1 MPDRK
6 FDSDY
11 FGDVTL
17 KYKMKDLDGTN
28 LEEIVVVY
36 DENDDKIGEIFGV
49 AIEDVTDEH
58 IYDTCDYNQR
68 FD

>member
-1 MPDRK
+1 MMLFI
-6 FDSDY
+6 FDE
-11 FGDVTL
+11 
-17 KYKMKDLDGTN
+17 N
-28 LEEIVVVY
+28 ENN